1 MKYGAMDVAAFCE
14 AHLAFAPGPL
24 KSEADVVALQ
34 ANHIAYVAMLTYR
47 DFGIDPVAVL
57 QAAIDRIR
65 TDAMIVV
72 NEVPREVEG

>member
-34 ANHIAYVAMLTYR
+34 ARHIAHVAMLTYR
-47 DFGIDPVAVL
+47 DFKIDPIEVL

-65 TDAMIVV
+65 KDAMIVV
-72 NEVPREVEG
+72 NEMPKEVKR